1 MALYLW
7 QRSWSVSSFATK
19 TKNRFSLL
27 RPPLIFPVLSPAN
40 LIDLRIR
47 GDPITNHYLGDA
59 ALRRIAK
66 SCCNLRHFAYK
77 LDSFYYNEAFDGL
90 SGEGIL
96 ALVSDCRCLEV
107 LELSKARRIGR
118 ETFEEIIQMLAL
130 ANESRAMA
138 NAVASDDNDDAKFA
152 LRNITLMG
160 YPFVVTGWPLRI
172 SEINVEC
179 GTILNG

>member
-1 MALYLW
+1 M
-7 QRSWSVSSFATK
+7 
-19 TKNRFSLL
+19 
-27 RPPLIFPVLSPAN
+27 
-40 LIDLRIR
+40 
-47 GDPITNHYLGDA
+47 
-59 ALRRIAK
+59 
-66 SCCNLRHFAYK
+66 
-77 LDSFYYNEAFDGL
+77 
-90 SGEGIL
+90 
-96 ALVSDCRCLEV
+96 SDCRCLEV

-138 NAVASDDNDDAKFA
+138 NAVASNDDAKFA